1 MDDPATQPA
10 SGRRP
15 DVASRQAA
23 ASAYFL
29 VGISGFL
36 VLAWKRDSSFVRFH
50 ALQSIVATF
59 AFLGLG
65 LLLKLLAYFPII
77 GFLYGY
83 LLQLYLFGLFLLWL
97 FLMAK
102 AYRGD
107 RYRIPYLGA
116 VVERQVS

>member
-1 MDDPATQPA
+1 MDGTPSQSSSKPSPAN
-10 SGRRP
+10 
-15 DVASRQAA
+15 RQAA
-23 ASAYFL
+23 AAAYFL
-29 VGISGFL
+29 VAISGFL

-50 ALQSIVATF
+50 ALQSIVATL

-83 LLQLYLFGLFLLWL
+83 LFQVYLVRLFVLWL
-97 FLMAK
+97 FVMVR

-107 RYRIPYLGA
+107 RYRIPYVGTI
-116 VVERQVS
+116 VERQIS